1 MPVHERYPN
10 FVRDQRQFFDELVT
24 EDWHSYISSEWDY
37 VRRYEIGRLF
47 RRIQPTTILDVG
59 CGCGF
64 HDRVMAEYPFVRE
77 VIAIDYSLKSIEAAE
92 REYPH
97 PRVTRWVSDFAE
109 FPRDRAFDLVVSFQ
123 VIEHLDDP
131 GAFMGFCR
139 DVWTEGGHVAVF
151 TPNRL
156 RWRNRVLRMRGEP
169 EQMCDTQHHQEY
181 SIQDLRRLGA
191 QAGLAEVGWFGYT
204 LAGTGVTWIDRQR
217 VETRTTLGHWMPWV
231 ANGLCLTLR
240 RRKRDV

>member
-131 GAFMGFCR
+131 
-139 DVWTEGGHVAVF
+139 
-151 TPNRL
+151 
-156 RWRNRVLRMRGEP
+156 
-169 EQMCDTQHHQEY
+169 
-181 SIQDLRRLGA
+181 
-191 QAGLAEVGWFGYT
+191 
-204 LAGTGVTWIDRQR
+204 
-217 VETRTTLGHWMPWV
+217 
-231 ANGLCLTLR
+231 
-240 RRKRDV
+240 